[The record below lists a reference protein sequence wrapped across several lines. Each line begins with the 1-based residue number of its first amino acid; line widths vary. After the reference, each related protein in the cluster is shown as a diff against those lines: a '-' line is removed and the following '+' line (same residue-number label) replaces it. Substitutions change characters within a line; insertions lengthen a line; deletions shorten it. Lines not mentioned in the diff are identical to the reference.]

1 MSCAHVVHITTK
13 KGISRRGKDELQNE
27 NDKYYIFTHFIYEN
41 DTCKPCETTDFIVK
55 YETFRRI
62 NYFVTVVVVV
72 AQAP

>member
-13 KGISRRGKDELQNE
+13 KVTSRRGKDELQNE
-27 NDKYYIFTHFIYEN
+27 NDKYYKYEN

>member
-13 KGISRRGKDELQNE
+13 EVISWREKDKLQNE
-27 NDKYYIFTHFIYEN
+27 NDKYYKYEN
-41 DTCKPCETTDFIVK
+41 DKCKPCETTDFIFK